1 MAAPAPEDHAGSTSD
16 APPSP
21 RSARTRFSKFVHRVH
36 DKFGKASGPEPI
48 VDQTRRTSVQKCS
61 AALLT
66 DPGLDAYFP
75 SLIRPGPVCLHAHV
89 TLPPT
94 LLV

>member
-1 MAAPAPEDHAGSTSD
+1 MLLPRRKSVATQIAALRDPSMAASAPEDHAGPTSD

-21 RSARTRFSKFVHRVH
+21 RSARTRFSNFVHRVH
-36 DKFGKASGPEPI
+36 DKFGKASGPQPI

-66 DPGLDAYFP
+66 DPGLDAYF
-75 SLIRPGPVCLHAHV
+75 
-89 TLPPT
+89 LP
-94 LLV
+94 